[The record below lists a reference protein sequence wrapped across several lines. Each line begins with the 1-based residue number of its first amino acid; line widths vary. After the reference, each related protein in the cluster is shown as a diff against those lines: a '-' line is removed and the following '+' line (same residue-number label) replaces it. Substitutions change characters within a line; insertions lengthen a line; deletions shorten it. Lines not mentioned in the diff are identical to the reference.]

1 MALTSDPIKVG
12 GHAIAETIEIPLP
25 FSKAA
30 TVVGMPT
37 ITSGT
42 TGTERTGEHSGAGR
56 APDELQFSHT
66 VATGDQ
72 DTDGIAV
79 ATNSLVLNGGTIRA
93 SAASGALSHG
103 AVQAGDHN
111 MDRAAP
117 TLAPNDV
124 TPVTVQFSQNVYLV
138 AETDDPSTPGPPEN
152 KVEVTVTLSADPE
165 RTVVIPIVTTNEGPI
180 TSNDYSGVPQSVTF
194 NSGDTDFTFTFTANP
209 SAEEHDS
216 ESVRAVLRHNLA
228 PRGHGGDA
236 GRNEGQDPRL

>member
-1 MALTSDPIKVG
+1 MVLLLALVSLAHAQSTTLTVSAVALTSDPIKVG
-12 GHAIAETIEIPLP
+12 GHAIAETIEIPLT

-42 TGTERTGEHSGAGR
+42 TGTERTGEQSGAGR

-138 AETDDPSTPGPPEN
+138 AETDDPSRWTRRQALACSACRTNPATRGDAPRLFCARSCPGPAPPP
-152 KVEVTVTLSADPE
+152 AA
-165 RTVVIPIVTTNEGPI
+165 IVQPCWPGLP
-180 TSNDYSGVPQSVTF
+180 
-194 NSGDTDFTFTFTANP
+194 
-209 SAEEHDS
+209 
-216 ESVRAVLRHNLA
+216 
-228 PRGHGGDA
+228 
-236 GRNEGQDPRL
+236 